1 MLRKYIIYKNAKLRR
16 QYAIEKLKCYC
27 VYVVHYNKRTMTD
40 TDSSVTKSKK
50 QSTLLTRFYNETIPF
65 ELSIDEAGR
74 GCLFGRVYI
83 ACVVLPK
90 DPSLFDG
97 KDIKDSK
104 KFSSKKKLNEVA
116 NYIKDHALAWH
127 VAYEDPKLIDDI
139 NILQAVMHG
148 MHNCIRE
155 TIIKVNQKT
164 GTTHKFEDFMAVI
177 DGNYFTPFRSYDE
190 VQQCIVELP
199 AETIEKGDGK
209 YMAIAAASILAKTA
223 RDNHVLE
230 MCEKYPILDEHY
242 GLSKNMGY
250 GTKTHLDGIRD
261 HGITQWHR
269 RTFGICKVSPMTII
283 EEN

>member
-16 QYAIEKLKCYC
+16 QHAIEKLNCYC
-27 VYVVHYNKRTMTD
+27 VYVVHYNKCTMTD
-40 TDSSVTKSKK
+40 IESSMAKIKK
-50 QSTLLTRFYNETIPF
+50 QTTLLTRFYNETIPF

-127 VAYEDPKLIDDI
+127 VAYEDPKLVDDI

-190 VQQCIVELP
+190 AQQCIVELP
-199 AETIEKGDGK
+199 AETIEQGDAK

-269 RTFGICKVSPMTII
+269 RTFGICKVAPITNI

>member
-1 MLRKYIIYKNAKLRR
+1 MHYK
-16 QYAIEKLKCYC
+16 
-27 VYVVHYNKRTMTD
+27 KRTMTD
-40 TDSSVTKSKK
+40 TESSVPKNKK
-50 QSTLLTRFYNETIPF
+50 QATLLTRFYDETIPF

-127 VAYEDPKLIDDI
+127 VAYEEPKVVDEI

-155 TIIKVNQKT
+155 TIIKVNTNT
-164 GTTHKFEDFMAVI
+164 GTTHNFEDFMAVI
-177 DGNYFTPFRSYDE
+177 DGNYFTPFRSYDDE
-190 VQQCIVELP
+190 KQCIVEMP
-199 AETIEKGDGK
+199 AETIEQGDGK

-230 MCEKYPILDEHY
+230 LCAKHPILDEHY
-242 GLSKNMGY
+242 SLSKNMGY
-250 GTKTHLDGIRD
+250 GTKAHLDGIRE

-269 RTFGICKVSPMTII
+269 RTFGLCKVAPIANI

>member
-1 MLRKYIIYKNAKLRR
+1 
-16 QYAIEKLKCYC
+16 
-27 VYVVHYNKRTMTD
+27 MTD

-50 QSTLLTRFYNETIPF
+50 QTTLLTRFYNETIPF